1 MSCTC
6 QAARADTVEVFGSA
20 ECSRVVQGSYFKWL
34 VGGGFTVS
42 CQKSKGSFKKPHLE
56 GHIRIRPVISE

>member
-1 MSCTC
+1 MSGTC
-6 QAARADTVEVFGSA
+6 QAAGADTVEVFCAA
-20 ECSRVVQGSYFKWL
+20 EYSRVAQGTYLKWL

-56 GHIRIRPVISE
+56 GHIKIRPVKSE